1 MAPQVVQYPRA
12 TSLTAHSSRAVG
24 VEVAAWATSL
34 IAAPVG
40 ETFFV
45 QHEAYLALCET
56 KFAQRSPSR
65 GIVAKKLAQHAIK
78 RRLWAF
84 LSTQGELF
92 RARTHISPRR
102 VNFFA
107 HRTQPRADCETNDT
121 SAATDAGQ
129 HETAVTAATEKCA
142 KNTHFSPAKA
152 MAVSTDPPSP
162 ARKGDAGFNPTH
174 IQASKGDTGF
184 TREISDAGGRR
195 QGQSQTKVARNL
207 TRSVLKNASKRCN
220 SNDVNSTFE
229 ILEGELRAKLGT
241 VSARRQV
248 RSGRD
253 TCAVAAGPGRAIHS
267 DTAPLVWRAPE
278 GPEDARGHGCG
289 ASGRRQGPSQT

>member
-152 MAVSTDPPSP
+152 MAVSTDPPPHRP
-162 ARKGDAGFNPTH
+162 AKATPVSTPRTYKRAKATPV
-174 IQASKGDTGF
+174 S
-184 TREISDAGGRR
+184 RERFQMPVGGGR
-195 QGQSQTKVARNL
+195 A
-207 TRSVLKNASKRCN
+207 
-220 SNDVNSTFE
+220 
-229 ILEGELRAKLGT
+229 RAKQKSH
-241 VSARRQV
+241 V
-248 RSGRD
+248 
-253 TCAVAAGPGRAIHS
+253 I
-267 DTAPLVWRAPE
+267 
-278 GPEDARGHGCG
+278 
-289 ASGRRQGPSQT
+289 